1 MADPTPIDDSGVT
14 GNSNLPDFSDV
25 QKATL
30 ADELPPEI
38 LVYIFEMAQNTFL
51 PSEEHLFWRFPL
63 VLGMVSQY
71 WRQVAYGAPMLWSNV
86 DISHD
91 RDLDGLQV
99 YLGRSKDVPI
109 DMHFTYDDT
118 GKRDVSKLIGILRL
132 HYPRC
137 RSIRLSSE
145 TPDKITPE
153 VMSIVISMCEG
164 RYPILQRFHVEG
176 FDTGE
181 IGEFSEPR
189 AIAADALNLTN
200 VRLRGL
206 GLIYCRPPLTA
217 ATELHL
223 AVATT
228 TIPYTYFYGM
238 LGSCQ
243 SLITLCV
250 YDDLVFGWPTNL
262 RTAHDMPSLRYLRIF
277 GNMLGVSQLLLSISA
292 PCLKELTIA
301 PVVMSD
307 LDLLCVGASRNA
319 PRFPA
324 LTSLTLAPA
333 HADAMESTL
342 TLANTCFPGI
352 KLLVLP
358 NYYKES
364 FMESF
369 KTGGLEPSEQLWP
382 ELDGLAVRD
391 IGERQNQVVLYEFIK
406 VRRRLGVPLGTLYL
420 DSSSMSRITRMDWL
434 KDQLSVVEADPWKI
448 QCQNAFYCNE
458 EDRFLGAEE

>member
-1 MADPTPIDDSGVT
+1 MADPTPTDDSGVT
-14 GNSNLPDFSDV
+14 GNPNLPDSSDG

-51 PSEEHLFWRFPL
+51 PSEEDLLWRFPL

-86 DISHD
+86 NISHD

-109 DMHFTYDDT
+109 DLHATYDGT
-118 GKRDVSKLIGILRL
+118 YAPGERDVSMLIGILRL

-145 TPDKITPE
+145 TPDKITAE
-153 VMSIVISMCEG
+153 VMSILGSMCEG
-164 RYPILQRFHVEG
+164 RYPMLQRFHVEG

-181 IGEFSEPR
+181 GSEPR
-189 AIAADALNLTN
+189 AIVADALNLTN

-206 GLIYCRPPLTA
+206 GLTYCRPPLTA

-223 AVATT
+223 AISTG
-228 TIPYTYFYGM
+228 TIPYAYFYGM

-262 RTAHDMPSLRYLRIF
+262 RTVHDMPSLRYLRIF

-292 PCLKELTIA
+292 PCLEELTIA

-307 LDLLCVGASRNA
+307 LDILHEGASRNA

-324 LTSLTLAPA
+324 LKSLTLAPA

-342 TLANTCFPGI
+342 SLANTCFPGI
-352 KLLVLP
+352 KLLILP
-358 NYYKES
+358 NYYKVS
-364 FMESF
+364 FIESF
-369 KTGGLEPSEQLWP
+369 KTGELNPSEQLWP

-391 IGERQNQVVLYEFIK
+391 IDERQDQVVLYEFIK
-406 VRRRLGVPLGTLYL
+406 FRQSLGVPLRTLYL
-420 DSSSMSRITRMDWL
+420 DSSSIPRMTRMDWL
-434 KDQLSVVEADPWKI
+434 KDRLSVVEADPWKI

>member
-1 MADPTPIDDSGVT
+1 MSDPTPTDNYGVAGT
-14 GNSNLPDFSDV
+14 PNLPDFSDG

-51 PSEEHLFWRFPL
+51 PSEEYLLRRFPL

-91 RDLDGLQV
+91 RDLDDLQF
-99 YLGRSKDVPI
+99 YLGRSKDLPI
-109 DMHFTYDDT
+109 DLHVTYDDISAS
-118 GKRDVSKLIGILRL
+118 GERDVSTLIGILRL

-137 RSIRLSSE
+137 RSIRLE

-153 VMSIVISMCEG
+153 VMSILGSMCEG
-164 RYPILQRFHVEG
+164 HYPILQCFHVEG

-181 IGEFSEPR
+181 ISEPR
-189 AIAADALNLTN
+189 AIVPDAVNLTN
-200 VRLRGL
+200 IRLRGL
-206 GLIYCRPPLTA
+206 GLTHCRPPLTA

-223 AVATT
+223 AISAS

-238 LGSCQ
+238 LGSCR

-292 PCLKELTIA
+292 PCLNELTIA

-307 LDLLCVGASRNA
+307 LDLLLVGASRNA
-319 PRFPA
+319 PRFPS
-324 LTSLTLAPA
+324 LKSLTLAPA

-342 TLANTCFPGI
+342 SLANTCFPGI
-352 KLLVLP
+352 KLLILP
-358 NYYKES
+358 NYYKEC
-364 FMESF
+364 FIESF
-369 KTGGLEPSEQLWP
+369 KTGGLDPSEQLWP

-391 IGERQNQVVLYEFIK
+391 IDERQDQVVLYEFIK
-406 VRRRLGVPLGTLYL
+406 FRRSLGVPLGTLYL
-420 DSSSMSRITRMDWL
+420 DSSSMPRMTRMDWL
-434 KDQLSVVEADPWKI
+434 KERLLVVEADPWKI
-448 QCQNAFYCNE
+448 QCQNAFYSNE